1 MKRNLLFALALSASL
16 ASQAQVPNFTA
27 LDMNL
32 DTRYDGDGNALGF
45 PEAFAMGNVIMVDY
59 NNDGWLDITMKGRGY
74 WTDPETAIIKNNQ
87 GTFSLDNDV
96 VGAFPGGDYHG
107 AFRAI
112 DFNNDGN
119 VDFVM
124 AAEGSW
130 KLWKNTGAGFEIVE
144 SFTAEA
150 ANLARTEHE
159 VHYGDMFYVADMNN
173 DGNQDIV
180 TFLAETEETSRN
192 VVILEGDG
200 AGSFTQNVISG
211 SALGGNSALA
221 VGDID
226 GDGYKDVLITGW
238 GEGGTAMNV
247 LMSDGTGMYEI
258 CPQGVIGI
266 EKGYANLVDLNA
278 DGKLD
283 LIFSGETYTGDWGK
297 SFNLSINTGER
308 MYPFDESEELLDAGY
323 NSGNDWADM
332 NGDGTV
338 DALLACNGYA
348 EIGIFTND
356 GTGKLKK
363 TRGYMNEGARGCA
376 CIATGDLNND
386 GFLDVIAMGY
396 TESGKNFKV
405 YQNKGEDQNGIAKNV
420 APAAPANVAV
430 KAEEGNLVF
439 SWDKAEGALLYNV
452 YVETVDGEIITVI
465 PADPK
470 TGFIKVSDLNAGIN
484 STSYVLKGMS
494 LENIKSWGVQSISA
508 GKAASAFAAGPT
520 TGISE
525 VANGD
530 ANGVKE
536 FFTIDGRRMSTPA
549 NGIYLERQ
557 GNKVTKVIR

>member
-32 DTRYDGDGNALGF
+32 DTRGEKAF
-45 PEAFAMGNVIMVDY
+45 PQEFAMGNVIMVDY
-59 NNDGWLDITMKGRGY
+59 NNDGWLDIAMKGRGY
-74 WTDPETAIIKNNQ
+74 WTDAETGILKNNK
-87 GTFSLDNDV
+87 GTFSVDKDAEA
-96 VGAFPGGDYHG
+96 AFPVNDYHG

-119 VDFVM
+119 VDLVM

-130 KLWKNTGAGFEIVE
+130 KLWKNTGNGFEIVE
-144 SFTAEA
+144 SFTSANE
-150 ANLARTEHE
+150 NLARTYDER
-159 VHYGDMFYVADMNN
+159 HYGDIFYVADMNN
-173 DGNQDIV
+173 DGYQDIV

-200 AGSFTQNVISG
+200 TGNFVQNVING
-211 SALGGNSALA
+211 SAMGGNSALA

-226 GDGYKDVLITGW
+226 GDGFKDIAVSGW
-238 GEGGTAMNV
+238 GEGATGVNV
-247 LMSDGTGMYEI
+247 LMNDGAGMYEV

-266 EKGYANLVDLNA
+266 EKGYATLADLNG

-283 LIFSGETYTGDWGK
+283 LVFSGETCEGNWSKGFYV
-297 SFNLSINTGER
+297 SINSGHEI
-308 MYPFDESEELLDAGY
+308 YPFDESVELLNEGY

-338 DALLACNGYA
+338 DVLLACNGYA

-356 GTGKLKK
+356 GTGTMKK
-363 TRGYMNEGARGCA
+363 NRGYMSEGARGGA

-396 TESGKNFKV
+396 ADGGKHFKV
-405 YQNKGEDQNGIAKNV
+405 YQNKGEGQNGIAKNV
-420 APAAPANVAV
+420 APAVPANAAV
-430 KAEEGNLVF
+430 KAEEGKLVF
-439 SWDKAEGALLYNV
+439 SWDKTEGALLYNV
-452 YVETVDGEIITVI
+452 FVETVGGELITVI

-470 TGFIKVSDLNAGIN
+470 TGFVKVSDINAGIN
-484 STSYVLKGMS
+484 TTSYVLNGLT
-494 LENIKSWGVQSISA
+494 LENVKNWGVQSISA
-508 GKAASAFAAGPT
+508 GKAASAFAAGSI
-520 TGISE
+520 TGINE
-525 VANGD
+525 ITNGQENN
-530 ANGVKE
+530 AKE
-536 FFTIDGRRMSTPA
+536 FFTIDGRRISSPA